1 MNAHGARYRSHYFL
15 HGEQC
20 WSNDRCHSARV
31 VEASI
36 SLADDQALEKAGQ
49 NLKLLS
55 AL

>member
-1 MNAHGARYRSHYFL
+1 MNPLGARYRSRYFL

-31 VEASI
+31 VQASI
-36 SLADDQALEKAGQ
+36 NLVDDAELEKAGQ
-49 NLKLLS
+49 NLKFSS